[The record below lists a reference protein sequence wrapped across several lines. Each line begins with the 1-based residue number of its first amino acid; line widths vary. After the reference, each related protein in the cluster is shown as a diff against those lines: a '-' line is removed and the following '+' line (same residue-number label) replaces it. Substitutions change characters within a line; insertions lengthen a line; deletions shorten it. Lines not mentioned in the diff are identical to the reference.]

1 MVTALVM
8 HVDVARELKVPFAV
22 VTALVMHVD
31 VAREGYYTS
40 ACFSG
45 MYVGFIMYYIHT
57 CRFL

>member
-1 MVTALVM
+1 MVLSSSLKSPLLSGAMVTALVM

-45 MYVGFIMYYIHT
+45 M
-57 CRFL
+57 